1 MKMIAEYK
9 GYKIFHMT
17 AEHDPKAFY
26 AEMGHI
32 FASREIRKELDGYP
46 VENEPGRKW
55 VVVYYGDEV
64 VGFRSYDVN
73 EKGEGVYYDAWVR
86 EDCRKNGLYRQM
98 LDLAESEL
106 KKSFGVSV
114 IKAIGNST
122 SAPIL
127 KKKGFHTVK
136 MRGKFHVMEKV
147 LK

>member
-9 GYKIFHMT
+9 GYRIYHMK
-17 AEHDPKAFY
+17 AEDDPKAFY
-26 AEMGHI
+26 AEMGPI
-32 FASREIRKELDGYP
+32 FASRDIRMELDGYP

-55 VVVYYGDEV
+55 IVAYWGDEV

-73 EKGEGVYYDAWVR
+73 EKGEGIYYDAWVR
-86 EDCRKNGLYRQM
+86 EDCRKNGLYRFM

-106 KKSFGVSV
+106 RRSFEVV
-114 IKAIGNST
+114 KIKAIGNPI

-127 KKKGFHTVK
+127 EKKGFRTVK